1 MPQNNTNK
9 KTTRSKSLSLSE
21 NDYKNK
27 IILVDKPIDMTSAG
41 AVYILKRKLRLKKA
55 GHAGTLD
62 PRATGLLI
70 ICTDKMTKRVNEFME
85 YEKEYEGLFR
95 IGAITKSYDTE
106 SAEEGYKDVSHI
118 AEKDIIAAR
127 ESFLGEIYQV
137 PPMYS
142 ALKFKGKPLYKLAR
156 KGKTIERK
164 PRKINIKKFEVER
177 KNDTEVWFD
186 VVCSKG
192 TYIRTL
198 ANDFGEKLGV
208 GAYLKSLKRTRIG
221 DFKLE
226 NLNQDINGLKFR
238 VV

>member
-1 MPQNNTNK
+1 V
-9 KTTRSKSLSLSE
+9 LSFVNE
-21 NDYKNK
+21 YENK
-27 IILVDKPIDMTSAG
+27 IILVDKPINITSAD
-41 AVYILKRKLRLKKA
+41 AVYLLKRKLRLKKA

-70 ICTDKMTKRVNEFME
+70 ICTNKMTKRMNEFME
-85 YEKEYEGLFR
+85 YEKEYEGVIR
-95 IGAITKSYDTE
+95 IGAKTKSYDTE
-106 SAEEGYKDVSHI
+106 SEEEKHKDVSHI
-118 AEKDIIAAR
+118 TEKDIITAR
-127 ESFLGEIYQV
+127 ETFLGEIYQV

-164 PRKINIKKFEVER
+164 PRKVNIKKFEVER
-177 KNDTEVWFD
+177 KKDTEIWFD

-198 ANDFGEKLGV
+198 AYDFGEKLGV
-208 GAYLKSLKRTRIG
+208 GAYLKSLRRTRIG
-221 DFKLE
+221 DFVLD
-226 NLNQDINGLKFR
+226 NLNQEINGLKFR

>member
-1 MPQNNTNK
+1 M
-9 KTTRSKSLSLSE
+9 LSLE
-21 NDYKNK
+21 NEYENK
-27 IILVDKPIDMTSAG
+27 IILVDKPINITSAD

-70 ICTDKMTKRVNEFME
+70 ICTDKMTKKINEFVE
-85 YEKEYEGLFR
+85 CEKEYEGVIR
-95 IGAITKSYDTE
+95 IGAETKSYDTE
-106 SAEEGYKDVSHI
+106 SEEEGRKDVSHI
-118 AEKDIIAAR
+118 TEKDLVAAR
-127 ESFLGEIYQV
+127 ETFLGEIYQV

-164 PRKINIKKFEVER
+164 PRKVKIKKFEVER

-186 VVCSKG
+186 IVCSKG
-192 TYIRTL
+192 TYIRSL
-198 ANDFGEKLGV
+198 AHDFGEKLGV
-208 GAYLKSLKRTRIG
+208 GAYLKSLKRIRIG

-226 NLNQDINGLKFR
+226 NFEKDVEGLKFR